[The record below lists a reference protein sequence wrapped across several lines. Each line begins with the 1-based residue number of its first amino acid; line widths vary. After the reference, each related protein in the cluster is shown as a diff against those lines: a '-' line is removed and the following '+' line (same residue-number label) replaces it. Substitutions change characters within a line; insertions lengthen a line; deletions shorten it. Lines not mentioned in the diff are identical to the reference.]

1 MDEERTLD
9 LTNLYGFARLYQ
21 TLVQDGG
28 GTRSTCDMLYGCYLA
43 NISACNKDGMALQP
57 VEPEIFF
64 YKMQSNSARP
74 YKTDIQTIK
83 ALTLLE
89 WNMEMG
95 GANAEA
101 VNQLCR
107 IKTDYAQRF
116 YDETGYN
123 YRDTVTSYSLCE
135 DTLDPDN
142 EPENEL
148 NPTAFLRKHETGP
161 KLVYI
166 CAPLRGDVEKN
177 IAFAKE
183 KAREVFLEGNI
194 PVCPHLLFPPIAD
207 PRNPVED
214 KAAMEMCLKLIERCS
229 EMRVYGPVWS
239 EGMWQEIKYAHKL

>member
-1 MDEERTLD
+1 
-9 LTNLYGFARLYQ
+9 
-21 TLVQDGG
+21 
-28 GTRSTCDMLYGCYLA
+28 MLYGCYLA
-43 NISACNKDGMALQP
+43 NISLCNKGGMALQP

-74 YKTDIQTIK
+74 YKTEIQTIK

-89 WNMEMG
+89 WNMEIG
-95 GANAEA
+95 GTNAEA
-101 VNQLCR
+101 VSQLCHV
-107 IKTDYAQRF
+107 KTDYVQRF

-123 YRDTVTSYSLCE
+123 YQDTVTSFSLCE
-135 DTLDPDN
+135 ETLDPDN
-142 EPENEL
+142 EPEDEL
-148 NPTAFLRKHETGP
+148 NLGAFLRKHETGP

-214 KAAMEMCLKLIERCS
+214 KAAMRMCLKLIERCS

-239 EGMWQEIKYAHKL
+239 EGMWDEIQYAEKLKIPILTDQKEVPRTRCRNELCR